1 MTEPIRIVG
10 AEGSPYSRKLRAVLR
25 FRRIPYRWIHQ
36 GSPEARDL
44 PRPRVELLPQLILA
58 GDGGEGEWVART
70 DTTPLIRELEA
81 RHTDRSVIPSD
92 PALAFL
98 DALIEDF
105 ADEWVTKHMFH
116 YRWAYPPDVA
126 NASSLLPAWFKPD
139 QPDASIRAFGEQFG
153 ARQVE
158 RLWVV
163 GSNETTRPVLEQSY
177 ERLLALLD
185 AHLTESRFVLGNR
198 PASCDFGLFGQLTQ
212 LTRVDPTPAAIAQAK
227 AIRVVA
233 WVDLCE
239 DLSGRETA
247 DSDWI
252 DASNVSATLRALF
265 EEIGRTY
272 APFMLANAQA
282 LTDGADEVECTID
295 GRRWSQRPFPYQ
307 GKCLQ
312 WLRSD
317 YAALG
322 AEARQ
327 TVEAA
332 LAGTGCEAL
341 FAD

>member
-1 MTEPIRIVG
+1 MDEPIRIVG
-10 AEGSPYSRKLRAVLR
+10 AEGSPYSRKLRAILR

-36 GSPEARDL
+36 GSPDAQDL
-44 PRPRVELLPQLILA
+44 PRPRVALLPQLILPNE
-58 GDGGEGEWVART
+58 DGEWVSRT
-70 DTTPLIRELEA
+70 DTTPLIRELERLHRA
-81 RHTDRSVIPSD
+81 RSVIPSD

-116 YRWAYPPDVA
+116 YRWAYPADVA
-126 NASSLLPAWFKPD
+126 NASHLLPAWFKPN

-153 ARQVE
+153 GRQVE

-163 GSNETTRPVLEQSY
+163 GSNETTRPVLEESY

-185 AHLTESRFVLGNR
+185 ARLAEARFLLGDR
-198 PASCDFGLFGQLTQ
+198 PGSGDFALFGQLTQ
-212 LTRVDPTPAAIAQAK
+212 LTRVDPTPATIAQAK

-239 DLSGRETA
+239 DLSGREVKDT
-247 DSDWI
+247 DWI
-252 DASNVSATLRALF
+252 DASNVPKKLGALF

-272 APFMLANAQA
+272 TPFMLANAKA
-282 LTDGADEVECTID
+282 LSTGADRVECTID
-295 GRRWSQRPFPYQ
+295 GRAWQQRPFPYQ

-322 AEARQ
+322 NEARA
-327 TVEAA
+327 TVDAA
-332 LAGTGCEAL
+332 IAGSGCEAL
-341 FAD
+341 FAN

>member
-1 MTEPIRIVG
+1 MDEPIRIVG
-10 AEGSPYSRKLRAVLR
+10 AEGSPYSRKLRAILR
-25 FRRIPYRWIHQ
+25 FRRIPYLWIHQ
-36 GSPEARDL
+36 GSPDAQDL
-44 PRPRVELLPQLILA
+44 PRPRVELLPQLILRNED
-58 GDGGEGEWVART
+58 GDWVART
-70 DTTPLIRELEA
+70 DTTPLIRELEQ
-81 RHTDRSVIPSD
+81 RRSGRSVIPSD

-116 YRWAYPPDVA
+116 YRWAYAADVA
-126 NASSLLPAWFKPD
+126 NASSLLPAWFKPN

-153 ARQVE
+153 GRQVE

-163 GSNETTRPVLEQSY
+163 GSNETTRPVLEESY

-185 AHLTESRFVLGNR
+185 AHLAEARFVLGDR
-198 PASCDFGLFGQLTQ
+198 PGSGDFALFGQLTQ

-239 DLSGRETA
+239 DLSGREVA
-247 DSDWI
+247 DTDWI
-252 DASNVSATLRALF
+252 DASIVPKTLRALF

-272 APFMLANAQA
+272 APFMLANADA
-282 LTDGADEVECTID
+282 LGAGADHVECTID
-295 GRRWSQRPFPYQ
+295 GRPWLQRPFPYQ

-322 AEARQ
+322 SEARA
-327 TVEAA
+327 TVDAA
-332 LAGTGCEAL
+332 IAGSGCEAL
-341 FAD
+341 FAN